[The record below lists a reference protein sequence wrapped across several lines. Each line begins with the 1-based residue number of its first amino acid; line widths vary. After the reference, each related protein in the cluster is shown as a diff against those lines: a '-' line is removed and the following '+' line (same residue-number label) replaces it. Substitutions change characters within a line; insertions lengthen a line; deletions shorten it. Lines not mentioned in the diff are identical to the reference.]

1 MLWIPFTI
9 AAAFFQNLR
18 SAVQRHLKSELT
30 DLGASSVRFLYALP
44 FAFLWLAL
52 LVVGFE
58 MSTPAANPA
67 FVGWVIGGSI
77 TQIIFTFLLMWLFS
91 LSNFTVGTALSKTE
105 VVQVVLLEALL
116 LQESIS
122 GRALIAILIAFIGI
136 MIMTLGKSR
145 ISFSKL
151 LASLGQKITLV
162 GLACGLTLG
171 LSSVLFRGA
180 VLSLEEGGFLI
191 RSAYTLAVAITIQS
205 LILLIWLRLFQRGQ
219 ITRTLAH
226 WPICIGVG
234 FAGWA
239 ASVCWFAAFTL
250 THAAY
255 VRALGQI
262 ELIFTFLVSVLV
274 FREKVSRIEI
284 TGVVLLSI
292 AIVIL
297 VLEKAS

>member
-1 MLWIPFTI
+1 MLWIPITI

-30 DLGASSVRFLYALP
+30 DLGAASVRFLYALP
-44 FAFLWLAL
+44 FSFLWLAL

-58 MSTPAANPA
+58 MSTPAVNPA
-67 FVGWVIGGSI
+67 FVGWVVSGSI

-105 VVQVVLLEALL
+105 VVQVILLEALL
-116 LQESIS
+116 LHESIS

-136 MIMTLGKSR
+136 MVMTLGKSR

-180 VLSLEEGGFLI
+180 VLSLDEGGLLI

-205 LILLIWLRLFQRGQ
+205 LIVLGWLRLFQPGQ
-219 ITRTLAH
+219 ITLALAH
-226 WPICIGVG
+226 WRICIGVG

-239 ASVCWFAAFTL
+239 ASICWFAAFTL

-284 TGVVLLSI
+284 AGVLLLSI
-292 AIVIL
+292 AIIIL
-297 VLEKAS
+297 VLEKTS

>member
-30 DLGASSVRFLYALP
+30 DLGAASVRFLYALP
-44 FAFLWLAL
+44 FAFLWLGL
-52 LVVGFE
+52 LIVGFE
-58 MSTPAANPA
+58 MSAPAASPA
-67 FVGWVIGGSI
+67 FIGWVVGGSI

-91 LSNFTVGTALSKTE
+91 LSNFTVGTALSKSE

-136 MIMTLGKSR
+136 MVMTLGKSR

-151 LASLGQKITLV
+151 LASLGQKVTLV
-162 GLACGLTLG
+162 GLACGLMLG

-180 VLSLEEGGFLI
+180 VLSLDEGGLLI

-205 LILLIWLRLFQRGQ
+205 LIVLGCLRLFQPGQ
-219 ITRTLAH
+219 ITLTLAH
-226 WPICIGVG
+226 WRICIGVG

-284 TGVVLLSI
+284 TGVVLLSG
-292 AIVIL
+292 AIVLL